1 MPIYDV
7 PLPDGQTVRLLGP
20 EGATAEE
27 LTQAVNQLAA
37 QSARPVSEETR
48 PDYGFGKT
56 ASKAFS
62 RGKKRVASTFG
73 DVIPAMI
80 ASSLGFDEYAE
91 EQLKEAETS
100 EQIIREKYR
109 PQFESFKE
117 VSGPIEALK
126 FATETVAEQIPNIA
140 TTLVPGAGA
149 GAVATRLGT
158 AKLAAS
164 EIAKRQAVAQ
174 GVGVYLGSYA
184 LNAPEVFQN
193 VYQETGELATGA
205 SLIFGAAAA
214 SLDAILPAAVLN
226 KITPTQRAAISKA
239 VLKQSGMRPGLTERV
254 FKEGLKAV
262 GAEGLTE
269 GAQEAISIS
278 AENFVGGN
286 PQIFQSED
294 WDRIME
300 SSVRGAIAGGFLG
313 GVAAPFTGPVTEK
326 PVEQP
331 KAEAETTPPA
341 TPLDITGEKD
351 VTTTQPE
358 ITGEAQPSED
368 TGAGTT
374 VPIQSELDLAEG
386 TGEPVG
392 AGLGLAPTDVP
403 SDTVGEGVSDTTLV
417 DKNPQEL
424 WDNLKTGTPYDT
436 LSGATKDV
444 VDIAAEQDLLD
455 PSTKAGKD
463 SIKKIKTLIKQDKE
477 LPQQLEALA
486 QEKPK
491 EEEVATVPPVEPPA
505 EQAPVAFKETAEETW
520 AAMSDIPF
528 KDLNTESKDIV
539 RMAKKDNV
547 LNQDVVD
554 QVEATHAKNKI
565 ADKMSEKYKDAE
577 GIETTGA
584 PLGTQESRVEPVDTG
599 NTSELVS
606 GELTQ
611 EFGPN
616 VGRMQERGRLQIV
629 NSVEELPDTVK
640 MSETANG
647 AFDPSTQTSYI
658 VANRVP
664 AGQARRV
671 LLHEVGEHY
680 GLEKM
685 VGKDYMAILN
695 RVKSLKSTNKQVKEI
710 YDEVEALYP
719 ELTPGSKPF
728 LQEVVAKLGERA
740 PNNTIM
746 RRLIGAVK
754 NFLRRLG
761 LYDVNRFS
769 DIDIQDMILNSL
781 RASLK
786 ETTGREQVSAG
797 IKQSRREINTKLGIK
812 DETLDKILTNYGN
825 NADYNLSGGWLTYMA
840 PEDFLKLTTTDFAEI
855 KRIRGEVAQG
865 EGATS
870 VKPLESEGKFDPKY
884 MEVSELL
891 VTDFDTRPPT
901 PEDNVEKRFMTGYA
915 KVVDFVPRTV
925 TVRSHEGR
933 HRAVMAINA
942 GIEEIPVVIK
952 SNDSKLVR
960 PLIDSILME
969 GQGDNGVVILH
980 GSTMVPTSR
989 NNRLLLETMTKNTD
1003 LQFSKNN
1010 PPGGYQPLQ
1019 YSKNFDYADSIVK
1032 KMPLPT
1038 QDYIEGAW
1046 NSITQLPTTIKRA
1059 WMGMLGLQAMAD
1071 LYGGFMPSYNAL
1083 INKLDERAATV
1094 ETTRAEVDV
1103 LGNLGMNILKG
1114 NKRKLIKFNPVTNA
1128 ITKDANGK
1136 VVMAD
1141 QVTEKT
1147 YARDVIDNWEVATYN
1162 LSVLD
1167 VDPRQQEKYA
1177 NVPNMEVKKALKDFN
1192 ALPAE
1197 LRALS
1202 IAYTE
1207 KFEEYGNNLIK
1218 AFRKYVSDETTT
1230 SQQKMSASK
1239 LIAEFEKNRLKFYHP
1254 LRRDGDYR
1262 IEYVDKNDL
1271 AMYNEKIN
1279 VDENLPDAEDIKD
1292 AAKAEYDRKKL
1303 VERYKT
1309 KREYLQALQTIKA
1322 DGKYE
1327 LIRADMSPQNQ
1338 RSTPENASVIAVMD
1352 DVLSALKKSKRDPN
1366 DSAKV
1371 IDETDYA
1378 MVTEVQD
1385 IFLNLLPT
1393 GAIKQQLR
1401 RRAGTGGYIQDL
1413 VGGFIDLGTRMATQI
1428 ANMEYVPE
1436 VDRILRDISIEA
1448 QTANEKISAG
1458 SDEGIYKKYKDLTL
1472 KQKESLKESITLAAN
1487 EVNGEKARR
1496 FFHNPVAGPISSRFA
1511 YLSYMTT
1518 IAGNVSSALVNASQL
1533 AIIVYPM
1540 LAGQYGFTAANKAMG
1555 EAFRYYFSG
1564 GKDSNRGF
1572 LPDHSFGMKNGEINE
1587 TLPDDIKKLYEMGIK
1602 KTVFRRGV
1610 GYELTE
1616 MRKTDAKDFVG
1627 IKAKF
1632 DAIMGWM
1639 FQNTERMNRE
1649 VTYLAGYIAA
1659 TDKAIA
1665 DAQEKLGR
1673 KLTEAET
1680 ETLKKDNFEVA
1691 EKYSRDLTRRSH
1703 GTALP
1708 EVGPRFFQTGFGKV
1722 MFTFKRYGHA
1732 MMHLLIKNM
1741 YDAYKGENARVRSIA
1756 RKQILGI
1763 YGMSFTFAG
1772 LQGVPLYGATQA
1784 VAEVLY
1790 ALLGDDD
1797 EPFDFEEST
1806 REIFGDI
1813 GYRGPLNKLLN
1824 LDIASRTGFANL
1836 IWRED
1841 PRRVSE
1847 VGVLQYAAEQTLGP
1861 SFSYFL
1867 SVNRGLGD
1875 MNNGNVYRGLE
1886 QMLPAFL
1893 RNPMKAVRYGTEGAL
1908 TRKGAELTELNGLDA
1923 FLQVFGFT
1931 NEDLSLQYAR
1941 NQSMK
1946 AAERSF
1952 NARRSGLLTAHF
1964 LARQNGDMEMLRE
1977 IDSKISDFNRSTLG
1991 RSNPITSDT
2000 LTRSFRERL
2009 RSVEESTNGITLSKR
2024 TADVIKKEYGS

>member
-1 MPIYDV
+1 MPIYNV
-7 PLPDGQTVRLLGP
+7 PLPDGQTVRLVGP

-27 LTQAVNQLAA
+27 LAQAVEQIAA
-37 QSARPVSEETR
+37 QSARPVPEETR
-48 PDYGFGKT
+48 PDYGFGET

-140 TTLVPGAGA
+140 TTLVPGGVGGQLAKVGA
-149 GAVATRLGT
+149 G
-158 AKLAAS
+158 KIAAS
-164 EIAKRQAVAQ
+164 ALANRQAVGQ
-174 GVGVYLGSYA
+174 GIGVYLGSYS

-205 SLIFGAAAA
+205 ALIFGAAAA
-214 SLDAILPAAVLN
+214 SLDAILPAAVLK
-226 KITPTQRAAISKA
+226 KITPTQKAAIGKA
-239 VLKQSGMRPGLTERV
+239 VVKQSGMRPGLANVV

-278 AENFVGGN
+278 AENFVGNN

-313 GVAAPFTGPVTEK
+313 GAAAPFTRPSVEK
-326 PVEQP
+326 P
-331 KAEAETTPPA
+331 AEPPQEETTTPPPA
-341 TPLDITGEKD
+341 TDDIVEELETQPQGELD
-351 VTTTQPE
+351 VTKPKSDQEAVGVEAPRVSTPVPVEPIDDTT
-358 ITGEAQPSED
+358 
-368 TGAGTT
+368 
-374 VPIQSELDLAEG
+374 EG
-386 TGEPVG
+386 VREPVG
-392 AGLGLAPTDVP
+392 ERLGPDTVDVP
-403 SDTVGEGVSDTTLV
+403 EPTGGEGVSPAPLTA
-417 DKNPQEL
+417 QQL
-424 WDNLKTGTPYDT
+424 WDNLKTDTPYDT
-436 LSGATKDV
+436 LSGTTKDV

-455 PSTKAGKD
+455 PSTEAGKD
-463 SIKKIKTLIKQDKE
+463 SIKKIKGLIKQDKE

-486 QEKPK
+486 KKEPK
-491 EEEVATVPPVEPPA
+491 
-505 EQAPVAFKETAEETW
+505 EQAPVALEETAEETW

-528 KDLNTESKDIV
+528 KDLNTASKDIV
-539 RMAKKDNV
+539 SMAKEANM
-547 LNQDVVD
+547 LNQEVVD

-584 PLGTQESRVEPVDTG
+584 SLGTQEARVAPVDTG
-599 NTSELVS
+599 NTSESVS
-606 GELTQ
+606 NELTQ

-664 AGQARRV
+664 EGQARRV

-685 VGKDYMAILN
+685 VGKDYKALLN
-695 RVKSLKSTNKQVKEI
+695 RAKSLKNTNKQVKEI

-728 LQEVVAKLGERA
+728 LQEVVAKLGEQA

-786 ETTGREQVSAG
+786 ETTGREQVSADV
-797 IKQSRREINTKLGIK
+797 KQSRREINTKLGIK
-812 DETLDKILTNYGN
+812 DETLDKILADYGN
-825 NADYNLSGGWLTYMA
+825 SADYNLSSGWLTYMA
-840 PEDFLKLTTTDFAEI
+840 PEDFLKLTASLDHI
-855 KRIRGEVAQG
+855 KALKKQVAQG
-865 EGATS
+865 VGS
-870 VKPLESEGKFDPKY
+870 VEPLESEGKFDPKY

-952 SNDSKLVR
+952 SNDNKLVR
-960 PLIDSILME
+960 PVIDSILME
-969 GQGDNGVVILH
+969 GQGDNEVVILH
-980 GSTMVPTSR
+980 SSTMVPTSR

-1010 PPGGYQPLQ
+1010 PPGGYQPIQ
-1019 YSKNFDYADSIVK
+1019 YSKNFGFADDTIK

-1038 QDYIEGAW
+1038 KDYIQGVW
-1046 NSITQLPTTIKRA
+1046 DKILQLPTKVRET
-1059 WMGMLGLQAMAD
+1059 WMGVLGLQAMAD
-1071 LYGGFMPSYNAL
+1071 LYGKYLPSIQKL
-1083 INKLDERAATV
+1083 IDVLEQRAASV

-1103 LGNLGMNILKG
+1103 LGNLGMDIIQGKE
-1114 NKRKLIKFNPVTNA
+1114 RKLLKYNA
-1128 ITKDANGK
+1128 KEVKLALNKDGSVAMNDQTTKVKYTDK
-1136 VVMAD
+1136 QLQDWETVVYELSR
-1141 QVTEKT
+1141 QN
-1147 YARDVIDNWEVATYN
+1147 IDPRN
-1162 LSVLD
+1162 LSD
-1167 VDPRQQEKYA
+1167 VNQAEPLVEQFRR
-1177 NVPNMEVKKALKDFN
+1177 
-1192 ALPAE
+1192 LPAE
-1197 LRALS
+1197 LQGLA
-1202 IAYTE
+1202 IAYTTKYE
-1207 KFEEYGNNLIK
+1207 QYGDNLIK
-1218 AFRKYVSDETTT
+1218 AFVKNVGTDPAAQAQSNIVI
-1230 SQQKMSASK
+1230 Q
-1239 LIAEFEKNRLKFYHP
+1239 EFQNNRLKFYHP
-1254 LRRDGDYR
+1254 FRRQGDYR
-1262 IEYVDKNDL
+1262 LEYISKADL
-1271 AMYNEKIN
+1271 QNFEAE
-1279 VDENLPDAEDIKD
+1279 VENLTDEKALAEAERAFNQLKTVKRFETKNEYLRALRELEANDTLEFLTGGVDPVSQRGDMTVGAVQVMDKVLAVLSKKD
-1292 AAKAEYDRKKL
+1292 ATTNEQKVDPKT
-1303 VERYKT
+1303 VEQVR
-1309 KREYLQALQTIKA
+1309 Q
-1322 DGKYE
+1322 
-1327 LIRADMSPQNQ
+1327 
-1338 RSTPENASVIAVMD
+1338 
-1352 DVLSALKKSKRDPN
+1352 
-1366 DSAKV
+1366 
-1371 IDETDYA
+1371 
-1378 MVTEVQD
+1378 
-1385 IFLNLLPT
+1385 IFLDLLP
-1393 GAIKQQLR
+1393 AQSIKQQTR
-1401 RRAGTGGYIQDL
+1401 KRIGTKGEIQDL
-1413 VGGFIDLGTRMATQI
+1413 VGGFIDLGARMATQI
-1428 ANMEYVPE
+1428 ANLDYIPQIDET
-1436 VDRILRDISIEA
+1436 INDIKAERKVAREA
-1448 QTANEKISAG
+1448 TLADTTMTVEKKTRL
-1458 SDEGIYKKYKDLTL
+1458 D
-1472 KQKESLKESITLAAN
+1472 ESLAYAVEEISGPAA
-1487 EVNGEKARR
+1487 RS

-1518 IAGNVSSALVNASQL
+1518 IAGNVSSAVVNASQL
-1533 AIIVYPM
+1533 AIVVYPA
-1540 LAGQYGFTAANKAMG
+1540 LVAKYGFTSANKAIG
-1555 EAFRYYFSG
+1555 EAFRYYFGG

-1572 LPDHSFGMKNGEINE
+1572 LPDHSFGMKNGRLNE
-1587 TLPDDIKKLYEMGIK
+1587 ALPADIKQLYEQGIRN
-1602 KTVFRRGV
+1602 TVFRRGV

-1616 MRKTDAKDFVG
+1616 MRKTNAKDFIG
-1627 IKAKF
+1627 MKAKF
-1632 DAIMGWM
+1632 DALMGWM

-1649 VTYLAGYIAA
+1649 VTYLAGYLAA
-1659 TDKAIA
+1659 K
-1665 DAQEKLGR
+1665 EKGDSFVNA
-1673 KLTEAET
+1673 EAY
-1680 ETLKKDNFEVA
+1680 A
-1691 EKYSRDLTRRSH
+1691 RDLTRRSH

-1708 EVGPRFFQTGFGKV
+1708 EVGPRYFQTGFGKV

-1732 MMHLLIKNM
+1732 MMHLLIKGM
-1741 YDAYKGENARVRSIA
+1741 YDAYKGETKEVRNMA

-1763 YGMSFTFAG
+1763 YGAAFTFSG
-1772 LQGVPLYGATQA
+1772 LQGVPLYGATQV
-1784 VAEVLY
+1784 VAESLY

-1875 MNNGNVYRGLE
+1875 MSNGNMYRGLE
-1886 QMLPAFL
+1886 QMMPAFL
-1893 RNPMKAVRYGTEGAL
+1893 RNPMKAFRYGTEGAL

-1952 NARRSGLLTAHF
+1952 NARRSGLLTSHF
-1964 LARQNGDMEMLRE
+1964 LARNNGDMEMLRE
-1977 IDSKISDFNRSTLG
+1977 IDGKIADFNKSTLG

-2009 RSVEESTNGITLSKR
+2009 RSIEESTNGITLSKR
-2024 TADVIKKEYGS
+2024 TADVIKREYGS

>member
-1 MPIYDV
+1 MPIYNV
-7 PLPDGQTVRLLGP
+7 PLPDGQTVRLVGP

-27 LTQAVNQLAA
+27 LNQAVEQIAA
-37 QSARPVSEETR
+37 QSARPVPEETR

-695 RVKSLKSTNKQVKEI
+695 RVKSLKNTNKQVKEI
-710 YDEVEALYP
+710 YDEVAKAYP
-719 ELTPGSKPF
+719 EYTPGSKLF

-740 PNNTIM
+740 PNNTVF
-746 RRLIGAVK
+746 RKLIGAVK
-754 NFLRRLG
+754 NFLRKLG

-769 DIDIQDMILNSL
+769 DTDIQDMILHSL
-781 RASLK
+781 RTSLA
-786 ETTGREQVSAG
+786 TEQVS
-797 IKQSRREINTKLGIK
+797 
-812 DETLDKILTNYGN
+812 
-825 NADYNLSGGWLTYMA
+825 
-840 PEDFLKLTTTDFAEI
+840 TT
-855 KRIRGEVAQG
+855 
-865 EGATS
+865 
-870 VKPLESEGKFDPKY
+870 
-884 MEVSELL
+884 
-891 VTDFDTRPPT
+891 PT
-901 PEDNVEKRFMTGYA
+901 
-915 KVVDFVPRTV
+915 
-925 TVRSHEGR
+925 
-933 HRAVMAINA
+933 
-942 GIEEIPVVIK
+942 
-952 SNDSKLVR
+952 
-960 PLIDSILME
+960 
-969 GQGDNGVVILH
+969 
-980 GSTMVPTSR
+980 
-989 NNRLLLETMTKNTD
+989 
-1003 LQFSKNN
+1003 
-1010 PPGGYQPLQ
+1010 GGYQPLQ
-1019 YSKNFDYADSIVK
+1019 YSKNFKFADSIVE
-1032 KMPLPT
+1032 KMPLPSK
-1038 QDYIEGAW
+1038 DYIQGVW
-1046 NSITQLPTTIKRA
+1046 DKILQLPTTVRKT
-1059 WMGMLGLQAMAD
+1059 WMGVLGLQAMAD
-1071 LYGGFMPSYNAL
+1071 LYGKFLPSIQKL
-1083 INKLDERAATV
+1083 INILEQRAANV
-1094 ETTRAEVDV
+1094 ETTRGEVDV
-1103 LGNLGMNILKG
+1103 LGNLGMDIIQGKE
-1114 NKRKLIKFNPVTNA
+1114 RKLMKYNA
-1128 ITKDANGK
+1128 KEVKLTLNKDGSVAMNDQTTKVKYTDK
-1136 VVMAD
+1136 QLQD
-1141 QVTEKT
+1141 
-1147 YARDVIDNWEVATYN
+1147 WETTVYE
-1162 LSVLD
+1162 LSRQNI
-1167 VDPRQQEKYA
+1167 DPRDQDAKNQAEPLVEK
-1177 NVPNMEVKKALKDFN
+1177 FRR
-1192 ALPAE
+1192 LPAE
-1197 LRALS
+1197 LQALA
-1202 IAYTE
+1202 IAFTTKYE
-1207 KFEEYGNNLIK
+1207 QYGDSLIK
-1218 AFRKYVSDETTT
+1218 AFVKNVGTDPAA
-1230 SQQKMSASK
+1230 QAQANIVIK
-1239 LIAEFEKNRLKFYHP
+1239 EFQNNRLKFYHP
-1254 LRRDGDYR
+1254 FRRQGDYR
-1262 IEYVDKNDL
+1262 LEYISKADLQNYEASIENVTDEKALAEADRAYQQLKTVKRFETKNEYLRALQELQANDTLELLNGGVDPVSQRGDMTVGAVQVMDKVL
-1271 AMYNEKIN
+1271 AVLSK
-1279 VDENLPDAEDIKD
+1279 KD
-1292 AAKAEYDRKKL
+1292 ATTNQQKVDPKT
-1303 VERYKT
+1303 VEQVR
-1309 KREYLQALQTIKA
+1309 Q
-1322 DGKYE
+1322 
-1327 LIRADMSPQNQ
+1327 
-1338 RSTPENASVIAVMD
+1338 
-1352 DVLSALKKSKRDPN
+1352 
-1366 DSAKV
+1366 
-1371 IDETDYA
+1371 
-1378 MVTEVQD
+1378 
-1385 IFLNLLPT
+1385 IFLDLLP
-1393 GAIKQQLR
+1393 AQSIKQQTR
-1401 RRAGTGGYIQDL
+1401 RRVGTKGEIQDL
-1413 VGGFIDLGTRMATQI
+1413 VGGFIDLGARMATQI
-1428 ANMEYVPE
+1428 ANLDYIPQIDQTINEIKQE
-1436 VDRILRDISIEA
+1436 RSAARDA
-1448 QTANEKISAG
+1448 TLADTTMTNE
-1458 SDEGIYKKYKDLTL
+1458 
-1472 KQKESLKESITLAAN
+1472 QKTRLDESLAYAVEEISGPAA
-1487 EVNGEKARR
+1487 RS

-1540 LAGQYGFTAANKAMG
+1540 LVGKYGFTAANKAMG
-1555 EAFRYYFSG
+1555 QAFRYYFGG

-1572 LPDHSFGMKNGEINE
+1572 LPDHSFGMKNGKLNE
-1587 TLPDDIKKLYEMGIK
+1587 TLPDDIKKLYEQGIRN
-1602 KTVFRRGV
+1602 TVFRRGV

-1616 MRKTDAKDFVG
+1616 MRKTNAKDFIG
-1627 IKAKF
+1627 MKAKF
-1632 DAIMGWM
+1632 DALMGWM

-1659 TDKAIA
+1659 KDKGDSFV
-1665 DAQEKLGR
+1665 DA
-1673 KLTEAET
+1673 EAY
-1680 ETLKKDNFEVA
+1680 A
-1691 EKYSRDLTRRSH
+1691 RDLTRRSH

-1708 EVGPRFFQTGFGKV
+1708 EVGPRYFQTGFGKV

-1732 MMHLLIKNM
+1732 MMHLLIKGM
-1741 YDAYKGENARVRSIA
+1741 YDAYKGESKEVRSMA

-1763 YGMSFTFAG
+1763 YGASFTFAG
-1772 LQGVPLYGATQA
+1772 LQGVPLYGATQV
-1784 VAEVLY
+1784 VAESLY

-1977 IDSKISDFNRSTLG
+1977 IDGKISDFNRSTLG

>member
-1 MPIYDV
+1 MPIYNV
-7 PLPDGQTVRLLGP
+7 PLPDGQTVRLVGP

-27 LTQAVNQLAA
+27 LSQAVEQIAA
-37 QSARPVSEETR
+37 QSTRPVPEETR

-109 PQFESFKE
+109 PQFESFKD

-140 TTLVPGAGA
+140 TTLIPGGAGGQLAKVGA
-149 GAVATRLGT
+149 G
-158 AKLAAS
+158 KIAAS
-164 EIAKRQAVAQ
+164 ALANRQAIGQ
-174 GVGVYLGSYA
+174 GIGVYLGSYS

-214 SLDAILPAAVLN
+214 SLDAILPAAVLR
-226 KITPTQRAAISKA
+226 KITPTQKAAIGKA
-239 VLKQSGMRPGLTERV
+239 VVKQSGMRPGLAEVV

-278 AENFVGGN
+278 AENFVAGN

-313 GVAAPFTGPVTEK
+313 GAAAPFTRPSVEK
-326 PVEQP
+326 P
-331 KAEAETTPPA
+331 AEPPQEETTTTLPA
-341 TPLDITGEKD
+341 TDIVEELETQPQGELD
-351 VTTTQPE
+351 VTKPKSDQ
-358 ITGEAQPSED
+358 EAVGVKAP
-368 TGAGTT
+368 GAGTP
-374 VPIQSELDLAEG
+374 VSVQPIEDTTEG
-386 TGEPVG
+386 AGEPIG
-392 AGLGLAPTDVP
+392 ERLGPDITDVSEP
-403 SDTVGEGVSDTTLV
+403 TGGEGVSPAPLTA
-417 DKNPQEL
+417 QQL
-424 WDNLKTGTPYDT
+424 WDNLKTDTPYDT
-436 LSGATKDV
+436 LSGTTKDV

-463 SIKKIKTLIKQDKE
+463 SIKKIKGLIKQDKE

-486 QEKPK
+486 KKEPK

-505 EQAPVAFKETAEETW
+505 EQAPVALEETAEETW

-695 RVKSLKSTNKQVKEI
+695 RVKSLKKTNKQVKEI

-728 LQEVVAKLGERA
+728 LQEVVAKLGEQA

-786 ETTGREQVSAG
+786 ETTGREQVSADV
-797 IKQSRREINTKLGIK
+797 KQSRREINTKLGIK

-840 PEDFLKLTTTDFAEI
+840 PEDFLKLTTTDLAEI
-855 KRIRGEVAQG
+855 ERIRGEVAQG

-960 PLIDSILME
+960 PVIDSILME

-980 GSTMVPTSR
+980 RSTMVPTSR

-1003 LQFSKNN
+1003 IQFSKNN

-1019 YSKNFDYADSIVK
+1019 YSKNFGFADSVIE
-1032 KMPLPT
+1032 KMPLPNK
-1038 QDYIEGAW
+1038 DYIQGVW
-1046 NSITQLPTTIKRA
+1046 DKILQLPTTVRKT
-1059 WMGMLGLQAMAD
+1059 WMGVLGLQAMAD
-1071 LYGGFMPSYNAL
+1071 LYGKFLPSIQKL
-1083 INKLDERAATV
+1083 INVLEQRAANV
-1094 ETTRAEVDV
+1094 ETTRGEVDV
-1103 LGNLGMNILKG
+1103 LGNLGMDIIQGKE
-1114 NKRKLIKFNPVTNA
+1114 RKLMKYNA
-1128 ITKDANGK
+1128 KEVKLTLNKDGSVAMNDQTTKVKYTDK
-1136 VVMAD
+1136 QLQD
-1141 QVTEKT
+1141 
-1147 YARDVIDNWEVATYN
+1147 WETTVYE
-1162 LSVLD
+1162 LSRQNI
-1167 VDPRQQEKYA
+1167 DPRDQGIKNQAEPLVEK
-1177 NVPNMEVKKALKDFN
+1177 FRR
-1192 ALPAE
+1192 LPAE
-1197 LRALS
+1197 LQALA
-1202 IAYTE
+1202 IAFTTKYE
-1207 KFEEYGNNLIK
+1207 QYGDSLIK
-1218 AFRKYVSDETTT
+1218 AFVKNVGTDPAA
-1230 SQQKMSASK
+1230 QAQANIVIK
-1239 LIAEFEKNRLKFYHP
+1239 EFQNNRLKFYHP
-1254 LRRDGDYR
+1254 FRRQGDYR
-1262 IEYVDKNDL
+1262 LEYISKADLQNYEASIENVTDEKVLAEAERAYQQLKTVKRFETKNEYLRALQELQANDTLELLNGGVDPVSQRGDMTVGAVQVMDKVL
-1271 AMYNEKIN
+1271 AVLSK
-1279 VDENLPDAEDIKD
+1279 KD
-1292 AAKAEYDRKKL
+1292 ATTNEQKVDPKT
-1303 VERYKT
+1303 VEQVR
-1309 KREYLQALQTIKA
+1309 Q
-1322 DGKYE
+1322 
-1327 LIRADMSPQNQ
+1327 
-1338 RSTPENASVIAVMD
+1338 
-1352 DVLSALKKSKRDPN
+1352 
-1366 DSAKV
+1366 
-1371 IDETDYA
+1371 
-1378 MVTEVQD
+1378 
-1385 IFLNLLPT
+1385 IFLDLLP
-1393 GAIKQQLR
+1393 AQSIKQQTR
-1401 RRAGTGGYIQDL
+1401 RRVGTKGEIQDL
-1413 VGGFIDLGTRMATQI
+1413 VGGFIDLGARMATQI
-1428 ANMEYVPE
+1428 ANLDYIPQIDQTINEIKQERAVA
-1436 VDRILRDISIEA
+1436 REA
-1448 QTANEKISAG
+1448 TLADTTMTNE
-1458 SDEGIYKKYKDLTL
+1458 
-1472 KQKESLKESITLAAN
+1472 QKTRLDESLAYAVEEISGPAA
-1487 EVNGEKARR
+1487 RS

-1518 IAGNVSSALVNASQL
+1518 IAGNVSSAIVNASQL
-1533 AIIVYPM
+1533 AIIVYPA
-1540 LAGQYGFTAANKAMG
+1540 LVAKYGFTSANKAIG
-1555 EAFRYYFSG
+1555 QAFRYYFGG

-1572 LPDHSFGMKNGEINE
+1572 LPDHSFGMKNGKLNE
-1587 TLPDDIKKLYEMGIK
+1587 ALPNDIKQLYEQGIRN
-1602 KTVFRRGV
+1602 TVFRRGV

-1616 MRKTDAKDFVG
+1616 MRKTNAKDFIG
-1627 IKAKF
+1627 MKAKF
-1632 DAIMGWM
+1632 DAVMGWM

-1649 VTYLAGYIAA
+1649 VTYLAGYLAA
-1659 TDKAIA
+1659 KEKGDSFV
-1665 DAQEKLGR
+1665 DA
-1673 KLTEAET
+1673 EAY
-1680 ETLKKDNFEVA
+1680 A
-1691 EKYSRDLTRRSH
+1691 RDLTRRSH

-1708 EVGPRFFQTGFGKV
+1708 EVGPRYFQTGFGKV

-1732 MMHLLIKNM
+1732 MMHLLIKGM
-1741 YDAYKGENARVRSIA
+1741 YDAYKGESKEVRSVA

-1763 YGMSFTFAG
+1763 YGAAFTFAG
-1772 LQGVPLYGATQA
+1772 LQGVPLYGATQV
-1784 VAEVLY
+1784 VAESLY

-1813 GYRGPLNKLLN
+1813 GYRGPLNKILN

-1875 MNNGNVYRGLE
+1875 MSNGNMYRGLE

-1977 IDSKISDFNRSTLG
+1977 IDGKISDFNRSTLG

-2009 RSVEESTNGITLSKR
+2009 RSIEESTNGITLSKR

>member
-1 MPIYDV
+1 MPIYNV
-7 PLPDGQTVRLLGP
+7 PLPDGQTVRLVGP

-27 LTQAVNQLAA
+27 LNQAVEQIAA
-37 QSARPVSEETR
+37 QSARPVPEETR

-695 RVKSLKSTNKQVKEI
+695 RVKSLKNTNKQVKEI

-786 ETTGREQVSAG
+786 ETTGREQVSGPTLKPILESKLTPAEKARIKVLRKLYLREQDYTTIQPGDILYHGSKFAQAKG
-797 IKQSRREINTKLGIK
+797 IKEADNTLLSQSPTKLEGGLM
-812 DETLDKILTNYGN
+812 DEGNLIWFTQDKKVAEAFSASLPRYLNRLTDQVTDIIGPLPKGSIFAYKVQR
-825 NADYNLSGGWLTYMA
+825 
-840 PEDFLKLTTTDFAEI
+840 PLKLIYRDKKLTDSEVNKLKEAFNTTYFT
-855 KRIRGEVAQG
+855 R
-865 EGATS
+865 
-870 VKPLESEGKFDPKY
+870 
-884 MEVSELL
+884 ME
-891 VTDFDTRPPT
+891 
-901 PEDNVEKRFMTGYA
+901 
-915 KVVDFVPRTV
+915 
-925 TVRSHEGR
+925 
-933 HRAVMAINA
+933 
-942 GIEEIPVVIK
+942 
-952 SNDSKLVR
+952 
-960 PLIDSILME
+960 
-969 GQGDNGVVILH
+969 NGVEENVSLGIAVRRI
-980 GSTMVPTSR
+980 GNKVNVPTYEVQTRSDR
-989 NNRLLLETMTKNTD
+989 TETMESPWPMVLEVLGYDGFIDAEGSQIALAIGDIKTEGEI
-1003 LQFSKNN
+1003 QFSKNN
-1010 PPGGYQPLQ
+1010 PPGAYQPLQ
-1019 YSKNFDYADSIVK
+1019 YSKNFGFADSIVE
-1032 KMPLPT
+1032 KMPLPSK
-1038 QDYIEGAW
+1038 DYIQGVW
-1046 NSITQLPTTIKRA
+1046 DKILQLPTTVRKT

-1071 LYGGFMPSYNAL
+1071 LYGKFLPSIQKL
-1083 INKLDERAATV
+1083 INVLEQRAANV
-1094 ETTRAEVDV
+1094 ETTRGEVDV
-1103 LGNLGMNILKG
+1103 LGNLGMDIIQGKE
-1114 NKRKLIKFNPVTNA
+1114 RKLMKYNA
-1128 ITKDANGK
+1128 KEVKLTLNKDGSVAMNDQTTKVKYTDK
-1136 VVMAD
+1136 QLQD
-1141 QVTEKT
+1141 
-1147 YARDVIDNWEVATYN
+1147 WETTVYE
-1162 LSVLD
+1162 LSRQNI
-1167 VDPRQQEKYA
+1167 DPRDQDAKNQAEPLVEK
-1177 NVPNMEVKKALKDFN
+1177 FRR
-1192 ALPAE
+1192 LPAE
-1197 LRALS
+1197 LQALA
-1202 IAYTE
+1202 IAFTTKYE
-1207 KFEEYGNNLIK
+1207 QYGDSLIK
-1218 AFRKYVSDETTT
+1218 AFVKNVGTDPAA
-1230 SQQKMSASK
+1230 QAQANIVIK
-1239 LIAEFEKNRLKFYHP
+1239 EFQSNRLKFYHP
-1254 LRRDGDYR
+1254 FRRQGDYR
-1262 IEYVDKNDL
+1262 LEYVSKADLQNYEASIENETDQKALAEAERAYQQLKTVKRFETKNEYLRALQELQANDTLELLNGGVDPVSQRGDMTVGAVQVMDKVL
-1271 AMYNEKIN
+1271 AVLSK
-1279 VDENLPDAEDIKD
+1279 KD
-1292 AAKAEYDRKKL
+1292 ATTNQQKVDPKT
-1303 VERYKT
+1303 VEQVR
-1309 KREYLQALQTIKA
+1309 Q
-1322 DGKYE
+1322 
-1327 LIRADMSPQNQ
+1327 
-1338 RSTPENASVIAVMD
+1338 
-1352 DVLSALKKSKRDPN
+1352 
-1366 DSAKV
+1366 
-1371 IDETDYA
+1371 
-1378 MVTEVQD
+1378 
-1385 IFLNLLPT
+1385 IFLDLLP
-1393 GAIKQQLR
+1393 AQSIKQQTR
-1401 RRAGTGGYIQDL
+1401 RRVGTKGEIQDL
-1413 VGGFIDLGTRMATQI
+1413 VGGFIDLGARMATQI
-1428 ANMEYVPE
+1428 ANLDYIPQIDQTINEIKQE
-1436 VDRILRDISIEA
+1436 RAAARDATRVD
-1448 QTANEKISAG
+1448 TTMTNE
-1458 SDEGIYKKYKDLTL
+1458 
-1472 KQKESLKESITLAAN
+1472 QKTRLDESLAYAVEEISGPAA
-1487 EVNGEKARR
+1487 RS

-1518 IAGNVSSALVNASQL
+1518 IAGNVSSAIVNASQL
-1533 AIIVYPM
+1533 AIIVYPS
-1540 LAGQYGFTAANKAMG
+1540 LVAKYGFTAANKAMG
-1555 EAFRYYFSG
+1555 QAFRYYFGG

-1572 LPDHSFGMKNGEINE
+1572 LPDHSFGMKNGKLNE
-1587 TLPDDIKKLYEMGIK
+1587 ALPDDIKKLYEQGIRN
-1602 KTVFRRGV
+1602 TVFRRGV

-1616 MRKTDAKDFVG
+1616 MRKTNAKDFIG
-1627 IKAKF
+1627 MKAKF
-1632 DAIMGWM
+1632 DALMGWM

-1659 TDKAIA
+1659 KDKGDSFV
-1665 DAQEKLGR
+1665 DA
-1673 KLTEAET
+1673 EAY
-1680 ETLKKDNFEVA
+1680 A
-1691 EKYSRDLTRRSH
+1691 RDLTRRSH

-1708 EVGPRFFQTGFGKV
+1708 EVGPRYFQSGFGKV

-1732 MMHLLIKNM
+1732 MMHLLIKGM
-1741 YDAYKGENARVRSIA
+1741 YDAYKGESKEVRSMA

-1763 YGMSFTFAG
+1763 YGASFTFAG
-1772 LQGVPLYGATQA
+1772 LQGVPLYGATQV
-1784 VAEVLY
+1784 VAESLY

-1875 MNNGNVYRGLE
+1875 MSNGNMYRGLE
-1886 QMLPAFL
+1886 QMMPAFL

>member
-1 MPIYDV
+1 MPIYNV
-7 PLPDGQTVRLLGP
+7 PLPDGQTVRLVGP

-27 LTQAVNQLAA
+27 LAQAVEQITA
-37 QSARPVSEETR
+37 QSARPVPEETR

-73 DVIPAMI
+73 DVIPAMV

-91 EQLKEAETS
+91 KQLKEAETS
-100 EQIIREKYR
+100 EQIIQEKYR

-140 TTLVPGAGA
+140 TTLIPGAGA
-149 GAVATRLGT
+149 GAVATRLGA
-158 AKLAAS
+158 AKLTAA
-164 EIAKRQAVAQ
+164 ELAKRQAAAQ

-214 SLDAILPAAVLN
+214 SLDSILPAAVLRS
-226 KITPTQRAAISKA
+226 ITPLQKAGIAKA
-239 VLKQSGMRPGLTERV
+239 VLKQSGMRPGLTERI

-278 AENFVGGN
+278 AENFVGNN

-294 WDRIME
+294 WERIME

-313 GVAAPFTGPVTEK
+313 GVAGSLSGPAREKPAEPTQTKRTPSSTTDEVEAIGGLDVTE
-326 PVEQP
+326 
-331 KAEAETTPPA
+331 
-341 TPLDITGEKD
+341 
-351 VTTTQPE
+351 PE
-358 ITGEAQPSED
+358 INQT
-368 TGAGTT
+368 
-374 VPIQSELDLAEG
+374 
-386 TGEPVG
+386 PVG
-392 AGLGLAPTDVP
+392 AEPIGESAGVLGTPDTGDAGGTGAPIGEGLGPTP
-403 SDTVGEGVSDTTLV
+403 TTVSEPEGREGVSPAPLTA
-417 DKNPQEL
+417 QQL
-424 WDNLKTGTPYDT
+424 WDNLKTDTPYDT
-436 LSGATKDV
+436 LSGTTKDV

-455 PSTKAGKD
+455 PSTEAGKD
-463 SIKKIKTLIKQDKE
+463 SIKKIKGLIKQDKE

-486 QEKPK
+486 KKEPK

-505 EQAPVAFKETAEETW
+505 EQAPVALEETAEETW

-528 KDLNTESKDIV
+528 KELSSESQDLVQQYHGT
-539 RMAKKDNV
+539 
-547 LNQDVVD
+547 NQLTGTLVD
-554 QVEATHAKNKI
+554 EIEARHKKNKI
-565 ADKMSEKYKDAE
+565 NEKMSEKFKVSND
-577 GIETTGA
+577 IDTTPEA
-584 PLGTQESRVEPVDTG
+584 NVTLESRAEPVDTG

-616 VGRMQERGRLQIV
+616 VDRMQERGRLQIV

-647 AFDPSTQTSYI
+647 AFDPNTQTSYI

-695 RVKSLKSTNKQVKEI
+695 RVKSLKNTNKQVKEI

-728 LQEVVAKLGERA
+728 LQEVVAKLGEQA
-740 PNNTIM
+740 PNNTVM

-761 LYDVNRFS
+761 LYDVNKFS

-786 ETTGREQVSAG
+786 ETTGREQVSGPA
-797 IKQSRREINTKLGIK
+797 
-812 DETLDKILTNYGN
+812 LT
-825 NADYNLSGGWLTYMA
+825 
-840 PEDFLKLTTTDFAEI
+840 
-855 KRIRGEVAQG
+855 
-865 EGATS
+865 
-870 VKPLESEGKFDPKY
+870 
-884 MEVSELL
+884 
-891 VTDFDTRPPT
+891 
-901 PEDNVEKRFMTGYA
+901 
-915 KVVDFVPRTV
+915 
-925 TVRSHEGR
+925 
-933 HRAVMAINA
+933 
-942 GIEEIPVVIK
+942 
-952 SNDSKLVR
+952 
-960 PLIDSILME
+960 
-969 GQGDNGVVILH
+969 
-980 GSTMVPTSR
+980 
-989 NNRLLLETMTKNTD
+989 
-1003 LQFSKNN
+1003 
-1010 PPGGYQPLQ
+1010 GGYQPLQ
-1019 YSKNFDYADSIVK
+1019 YSKNFGFADSVIE
-1032 KMPLPT
+1032 KMPLPSK
-1038 QDYIEGAW
+1038 DYIQGVW
-1046 NSITQLPTTIKRA
+1046 DKILQLPTTVRKT

-1071 LYGGFMPSYNAL
+1071 LYGKFLPSIQKL
-1083 INKLDERAATV
+1083 INVLEQRAANV

-1103 LGNLGMNILKG
+1103 LGNLGMDIIQGK
-1114 NKRKLIKFNPVTNA
+1114 KRKLIKYNA
-1128 ITKDANGK
+1128 KEVKLTLNKDGSVAMNDQTTKVKYTDK
-1136 VVMAD
+1136 QLQDWDTTVY
-1141 QVTEKT
+1141 E
-1147 YARDVIDNWEVATYN
+1147 
-1162 LSVLD
+1162 LSRQNI
-1167 VDPRQQEKYA
+1167 DPRDQDAKNQAEPLVEK
-1177 NVPNMEVKKALKDFN
+1177 FRR
-1192 ALPAE
+1192 LPAE
-1197 LRALS
+1197 LQALA
-1202 IAYTE
+1202 IAFTTKYE
-1207 KFEEYGNNLIK
+1207 QYGDSLIK
-1218 AFRKYVSDETTT
+1218 AFVKNVGTDPAA
-1230 SQQKMSASK
+1230 QAQANIVIK
-1239 LIAEFEKNRLKFYHP
+1239 EFQNNRLKFYHP
-1254 LRRDGDYR
+1254 FRRQGDYR
-1262 IEYVDKNDL
+1262 LEYVSKADLQNYEASIENVTDEKALAEAERAYQQLKTVKRFETKNEYLRALQELQANDTLELLNGGVDPVSQRGDMTVGAVQVMDKVVAVL
-1271 AMYNEKIN
+1271 SK
-1279 VDENLPDAEDIKD
+1279 KD
-1292 AAKAEYDRKKL
+1292 ATTNEQKVDPKT
-1303 VERYKT
+1303 VEQVR
-1309 KREYLQALQTIKA
+1309 Q
-1322 DGKYE
+1322 
-1327 LIRADMSPQNQ
+1327 
-1338 RSTPENASVIAVMD
+1338 
-1352 DVLSALKKSKRDPN
+1352 
-1366 DSAKV
+1366 
-1371 IDETDYA
+1371 
-1378 MVTEVQD
+1378 
-1385 IFLNLLPT
+1385 IFLDLLP
-1393 GAIKQQLR
+1393 AQSIKQQTR
-1401 RRAGTGGYIQDL
+1401 RRVGTKGEIQDL
-1413 VGGFIDLGTRMATQI
+1413 VGGFIDLGARMATQI
-1428 ANMEYVPE
+1428 ANLDYIPQIDQTINEIKQERAVA
-1436 VDRILRDISIEA
+1436 REA
-1448 QTANEKISAG
+1448 TLADTTMTNE
-1458 SDEGIYKKYKDLTL
+1458 
-1472 KQKESLKESITLAAN
+1472 QKTRLDESLAYAVEEISGPAA
-1487 EVNGEKARR
+1487 RS
-1496 FFHNPVAGPISSRFA
+1496 FFHNPVAGPVSSRFA

-1518 IAGNVSSALVNASQL
+1518 IAGNVSSAIVNASQL
-1533 AIIVYPM
+1533 AIVVYPA
-1540 LAGQYGFTAANKAMG
+1540 LVAKYGFTSANKAIG
-1555 EAFRYYFSG
+1555 QAFRYYFGG

-1572 LPDHSFGMKNGEINE
+1572 LPDHSFGMKNGKLNE
-1587 TLPDDIKKLYEMGIK
+1587 ALPDDIKQLYEQGIRN
-1602 KTVFRRGV
+1602 TVFRRGV

-1616 MRKTDAKDFVG
+1616 MRKTNAKDFIG
-1627 IKAKF
+1627 MKAKF
-1632 DAIMGWM
+1632 DALMGWM

-1649 VTYLAGYIAA
+1649 VTYLAGYLAA
-1659 TDKAIA
+1659 K
-1665 DAQEKLGR
+1665 EKGDSFVNA
-1673 KLTEAET
+1673 EAY
-1680 ETLKKDNFEVA
+1680 A
-1691 EKYSRDLTRRSH
+1691 RDLTRRSH

-1708 EVGPRFFQTGFGKV
+1708 EIGPRYFQSGFGKV

-1732 MMHLLIKNM
+1732 MMHLLIKGM
-1741 YDAYKGENARVRSIA
+1741 YDAYKGETKEVRNMA

-1763 YGMSFTFAG
+1763 YGASFTFAG
-1772 LQGVPLYGATQA
+1772 LQGVPLYGATQV
-1784 VAEVLY
+1784 VAESLY

-1813 GYRGPLNKLLN
+1813 GYRGPLNKILN

-1867 SVNRGLGD
+1867 NVNRGLGD
-1875 MNNGNVYRGLE
+1875 MSNGNMYRGLE

-1977 IDSKISDFNRSTLG
+1977 IDGKISDFNRSTLG

-2009 RSVEESTNGITLSKR
+2009 RSIEESTNGITLSKR

>member
-1 MPIYDV
+1 MPIYNV
-7 PLPDGQTVRLLGP
+7 PLPDGQTVRLVGP

-27 LTQAVNQLAA
+27 LAQAVEQITA
-37 QSARPVSEETR
+37 QSARPVPEETR

-73 DVIPAMI
+73 DVIPAMV

-91 EQLKEAETS
+91 KQLKEAETS
-100 EQIIREKYR
+100 EQIIQEKYR

-140 TTLVPGAGA
+140 TTLIPGAGA
-149 GAVATRLGT
+149 GAVATRLGA

-164 EIAKRQAVAQ
+164 EIAKRQAAAQ

-214 SLDAILPAAVLN
+214 SLDSILPAAVLRS
-226 KITPTQRAAISKA
+226 ITPLQKAGIAKA
-239 VLKQSGMRPGLTERV
+239 VLKQSGMRPGLTERI

-262 GAEGLTE
+262 GAEGVTE

-278 AENFVGGN
+278 AENFVGNN

-294 WDRIME
+294 WERIME

-313 GVAAPFTGPVTEK
+313 GVAGSLSGPAREKPAEPTQTKRTTSSTTDEVEAIGGLDVTE
-326 PVEQP
+326 
-331 KAEAETTPPA
+331 
-341 TPLDITGEKD
+341 
-351 VTTTQPE
+351 PE
-358 ITGEAQPSED
+358 INQT
-368 TGAGTT
+368 
-374 VPIQSELDLAEG
+374 
-386 TGEPVG
+386 PVG
-392 AGLGLAPTDVP
+392 AEPIGESAGVLGMPDTGDAGGTGAPIGEGLGPTP
-403 SDTVGEGVSDTTLV
+403 TTVSEPEGREGVSPAPLTA
-417 DKNPQEL
+417 QQL
-424 WDNLKTGTPYDT
+424 WDNLKTDTPYDT
-436 LSGATKDV
+436 LSGTTKDV

-463 SIKKIKTLIKQDKE
+463 SIKKIKGLIKQDKE

-486 QEKPK
+486 KKEPK

-505 EQAPVAFKETAEETW
+505 EQAPVVLEETAEETW

-528 KDLNTESKDIV
+528 KELSSESQDLVQQYHGT
-539 RMAKKDNV
+539 
-547 LNQDVVD
+547 NQLTGTLVD
-554 QVEATHAKNKI
+554 EIEARHKKNKI
-565 ADKMSEKYKDAE
+565 NEKMSEKFKVSND
-577 GIETTGA
+577 IDTTPEA
-584 PLGTQESRVEPVDTG
+584 NVTLESRAEPVDTG

-616 VGRMQERGRLQIV
+616 VDRMQERGRLQIV

-647 AFDPSTQTSYI
+647 AFDPNTQTSYI

-695 RVKSLKSTNKQVKEI
+695 RVKSLKNTNKQVKEI

-728 LQEVVAKLGERA
+728 LQEVVAKLGEQA
-740 PNNTIM
+740 PNNTVM

-761 LYDVNRFS
+761 LYDVNKFS

-786 ETTGREQVSAG
+786 ETTGREQVSADV
-797 IKQSRREINTKLGIK
+797 KQSRREINTKLGIK

-825 NADYNLSGGWLTYMA
+825 NADYNLSSGWLTYMA

-891 VTDFDTRPPT
+891 VTDFDTRRPT

-952 SNDSKLVR
+952 SNDNKLVR
-960 PLIDSILME
+960 PVIDSILVE
-969 GQGDNGVVILH
+969 GEGDNGAVILH
-980 GSTMVPTSR
+980 RSTMVPTSR

-1019 YSKNFDYADSIVK
+1019 YSKNFGFADSVIE
-1032 KMPLPT
+1032 KMPLPSK
-1038 QDYIEGAW
+1038 DYIQGVW
-1046 NSITQLPTTIKRA
+1046 DKILQLPTTVRKT

-1071 LYGGFMPSYNAL
+1071 LYGKFLPSIQKL
-1083 INKLDERAATV
+1083 INVLEQRAANV

-1103 LGNLGMNILKG
+1103 LGNLGMDIIQGK
-1114 NKRKLIKFNPVTNA
+1114 KRKLMKYNA
-1128 ITKDANGK
+1128 KEVKLTLNKDGSVAMNDQTTKVKYTDK
-1136 VVMAD
+1136 QLQD
-1141 QVTEKT
+1141 
-1147 YARDVIDNWEVATYN
+1147 WETTVYE
-1162 LSVLD
+1162 LSRQNI
-1167 VDPRQQEKYA
+1167 DPRDQDAKNQAEPLVEK
-1177 NVPNMEVKKALKDFN
+1177 FRR
-1192 ALPAE
+1192 LPAE
-1197 LRALS
+1197 LQALA
-1202 IAYTE
+1202 IAFTTKYE
-1207 KFEEYGNNLIK
+1207 QYGDSLIK
-1218 AFRKYVSDETTT
+1218 AFVKNVGTDPAA
-1230 SQQKMSASK
+1230 QAQANIVIK
-1239 LIAEFEKNRLKFYHP
+1239 EFQNNRLKFYHP
-1254 LRRDGDYR
+1254 FRRQGDYR
-1262 IEYVDKNDL
+1262 LEYISKADLQNYEASIENVTDEKALAEAERAYQQLKTVKRFETKNEYLRALQELQANDTLELLNGGVDPVSQRGDMTVGAVQVMDKVL
-1271 AMYNEKIN
+1271 AVLSK
-1279 VDENLPDAEDIKD
+1279 KD
-1292 AAKAEYDRKKL
+1292 ATTNEQKVDPKT
-1303 VERYKT
+1303 VEQVR
-1309 KREYLQALQTIKA
+1309 Q
-1322 DGKYE
+1322 
-1327 LIRADMSPQNQ
+1327 
-1338 RSTPENASVIAVMD
+1338 
-1352 DVLSALKKSKRDPN
+1352 
-1366 DSAKV
+1366 
-1371 IDETDYA
+1371 
-1378 MVTEVQD
+1378 
-1385 IFLNLLPT
+1385 IFLDLLP
-1393 GAIKQQLR
+1393 AQSIKQQTR
-1401 RRAGTGGYIQDL
+1401 RRVGTKGEIQDL
-1413 VGGFIDLGTRMATQI
+1413 VGGFIDLGARMATQI
-1428 ANMEYVPE
+1428 ANLDYIPQIDQTINEIKQERAVA
-1436 VDRILRDISIEA
+1436 REA
-1448 QTANEKISAG
+1448 TLADTTMTNE
-1458 SDEGIYKKYKDLTL
+1458 
-1472 KQKESLKESITLAAN
+1472 QKTRLDESLAYAVEEISGPAA
-1487 EVNGEKARR
+1487 RS
-1496 FFHNPVAGPISSRFA
+1496 FFHNPVAGPVSSRFA

-1540 LAGQYGFTAANKAMG
+1540 LAGKYGITAANKAMG
-1555 EAFRYYFSG
+1555 EAFRYYFGG

-1572 LPDHSFGMKNGEINE
+1572 LPDHSFGMKNGKLNE
-1587 TLPDDIKKLYEMGIK
+1587 ALPNDIKQLYEQGIRN
-1602 KTVFRRGV
+1602 TVFRRGV

-1616 MRKTDAKDFVG
+1616 MRKTNAKDFIG
-1627 IKAKF
+1627 MKAKF
-1632 DAIMGWM
+1632 DAVMGWM

-1649 VTYLAGYIAA
+1649 VTYLAGYLAA
-1659 TDKAIA
+1659 KEKGDSFV
-1665 DAQEKLGR
+1665 DA
-1673 KLTEAET
+1673 EAY
-1680 ETLKKDNFEVA
+1680 A
-1691 EKYSRDLTRRSH
+1691 RDLTRRSH

-1741 YDAYKGENARVRSIA
+1741 YDAYKNEKADVRKMARN
-1756 RKQILGI
+1756 QILGI
-1763 YGMSFTFAG
+1763 YGAAFTFAG
-1772 LQGVPLYGATQA
+1772 LQGVPLYGATQV
-1784 VAEVLY
+1784 VAESLY

-1813 GYRGPLNKLLN
+1813 GYRGPLNKILN

-1867 SVNRGLGD
+1867 NVNRGLGD
-1875 MNNGNVYRGLE
+1875 MSNGNMYRGLE

-1977 IDSKISDFNRSTLG
+1977 IDGKISDFNRSTLG

-2009 RSVEESTNGITLSKR
+2009 RSIEESTNGITLSKR